1 MLRGTPP
8 RMLWHS
14 WEKPAGRAAAWA
26 EARALALIDL
36 CALAWTEKPVCY
48 AVLPLTL
55 AEEMIRWR
63 FCLRYRTL
71 GCAHAWLEHLA
82 AGAALVALWLYMDIR
97 HGRKGFRAGAHRALM
112 AAVTF
117 CALAWTLRAG
127 ILTGQIT
134 G

>member
-1 MLRGTPP
+1 MP
-8 RMLWHS
+8 
-14 WEKPAGRAAAWA
+14 GRAAPDA
-26 EARALALIDL
+26 EGGDDAAGPLPAR
-36 CALAWTEKPVCY
+36 
-48 AVLPLTL
+48 
-55 AEEMIRWR
+55 
-63 FCLRYRTL
+63 L
-71 GCAHAWLEHLA
+71 GCAQAWLEHLA

-127 ILTGQIT
+127 ILTGQST